1 MGSAELR
8 VFIEER
14 TPGSF
19 KEMCNIAEQ
28 YLKAHGKSFRHWWMS
43 DKHRSE
49 GHETKG
55 LNSENK
61 NRFSNA
67 TSKFHGRSGQARV
80 NGQSNPT
87 AGRACWICSSDKH
100 YARECPQ
107 NKPDRPMQSSKSK
120 VGGNATVLACEEAL
134 LFKGGLKLTTKQD
147 GDLRYFEDKGGKKY
161 QVKEIVALA
170 SEQNKGMITALGRV
184 SGRPGTIEVLRDS
197 GCSTMVIREDLCDP
211 RDFTGETRGCVMMD
225 GRVIE
230 VPVVKKKVDTPYY
243 IGEVE
248 GVAMKAPIY
257 DLVIGNVHGA
267 RGQEDPDTSW
277 EIPTGE
283 EITEHEMSVE
293 SQDVGPAI
301 TIHEKTGGVVTRL
314 QSKNKPLRP
323 MKVAKTKIVN
333 LTSTE
338 FKKLQETDKSL
349 DKLRKRI
356 ESDSVERPRQ
366 WGTEVYYIDQK
377 NGLMYRQ
384 FTSPPEKGSVV
395 HKQLVLSHSLRES
408 VLEVAHDSILGGHLA
423 TKKTYDRVTSNF
435 FWPGA
440 YDDVSR
446 YCQSCDICQRTI
458 PKGRC
463 GKTPLVAM
471 PIIGEPFARVA
482 IDLVGPLPMSGR
494 KHRWILTL
502 VDCATRYP
510 EAIPM
515 KGIDTI
521 ECAEELVNIFSRI
534 GIPQEILSDRGS
546 QFVSDLMREI
556 SRLLSVR
563 QLQTT
568 PYHAQ
573 CNGLVER
580 WNGTLR
586 RMIQKMAA
594 EKPSDWDRYIPA
606 LLFSYR
612 EVAQA
617 SLGFSPFELVYGRS
631 VRGPMSVLR
640 DIWADDDIN
649 EQTKTTYQYVLELR
663 ERLESTC
670 KLAHD
675 ELRKAQGNQHKWFNK
690 KAKAKHLKEGD
701 QVLLLLPTKLNKL
714 EMQWQ
719 GPFDI
724 IKKVRENDY
733 VINLD
738 GQHKMFHANML
749 RKYLVR
755 KTIDNGMVIL
765 CGCRHLEIATGGMA
779 ENDSLEETDTCEE
792 RSDDIKYCPLRAT
805 QTWKDVK
812 ISTDLND
819 DQQREVRQLLEE
831 YSDVLTDIPGKT
843 NLAECNIELTDD
855 IPFRVKAYPVPYA
868 LKKEM
873 DKEVSEMMKADI
885 IELSVSEYASSPV
898 VVRKPDG
905 SVRYC
910 IDFRKLNAK
919 TVFDAEPVPNQEVIL
934 NRMGGD
940 NFISRLDL
948 TKGFWQVPIKEEDR
962 KYTAFSTDQGL
973 MQFKYMPFGL
983 VNALAIFCRMVRKLL
998 YDVNYVDAYVD
1009 DIVPH
1014 TATWD
1019 DHMHT
1024 LREVLQKLR
1033 QHGLMAKPSKCEI
1046 GHAKL
1051 DLLGHVV
1058 GGGSIQ
1064 PQDRKIE
1071 KILEMRKPETKKE
1084 LRSFLGTVGFHQKYI
1099 DKYAEKGKALT
1110 DLLKKGEPNQIKW
1123 DAESYESFQTLKT
1136 AFTQKPILRLPNF
1149 EKQFVLQTDASRCG
1163 L

>member
-1 MGSAELR
+1 M
-8 VFIEER
+8 
-14 TPGSF
+14 
-19 KEMCNIAEQ
+19 
-28 YLKAHGKSFRHWWMS
+28 
-43 DKHRSE
+43 
-49 GHETKG
+49 
-55 LNSENK
+55 
-61 NRFSNA
+61 
-67 TSKFHGRSGQARV
+67 
-80 NGQSNPT
+80 
-87 AGRACWICSSDKH
+87 
-100 YARECPQ
+100 
-107 NKPDRPMQSSKSK
+107 
-120 VGGNATVLACEEAL
+120 
-134 LFKGGLKLTTKQD
+134 
-147 GDLRYFEDKGGKKY
+147 
-161 QVKEIVALA
+161 
-170 SEQNKGMITALGRV
+170 
-184 SGRPGTIEVLRDS
+184 
-197 GCSTMVIREDLCDP
+197 
-211 RDFTGETRGCVMMD
+211 
-225 GRVIE
+225 
-230 VPVVKKKVDTPYY
+230 
-243 IGEVE
+243 
-248 GVAMKAPIY
+248 
-257 DLVIGNVHGA
+257 
-267 RGQEDPDTSW
+267 
-277 EIPTGE
+277 
-283 EITEHEMSVE
+283 
-293 SQDVGPAI
+293 
-301 TIHEKTGGVVTRL
+301 TRL

-323 MKVAKTKIVN
+323 LKVAKPKIVN

-349 DKLRKRI
+349 DKLRKKI

-366 WGTEVYYIDQK
+366 WGTEVYYINQK

-395 HKQLVLSHSLRES
+395 HKQLVLPHSLRES

-423 TKKTYDRVTSNF
+423 TKKTYDGVTSNF

-482 IDLVGPLPMSGR
+482 IDLVGPLPMSER

-502 VDCATRYP
+502 MDCATRYP

-586 RMIQKMAA
+586 RMLQNMAA

-617 SLGFSPFELVYGRS
+617 SLGFSPFKLVYGRS

-640 DIWADDDIN
+640 DIWADEDIN

-675 ELRKAQGNQHKWFNK
+675 ELRKAQGNQHTRFNK
-690 KAKAKHLKEGD
+690 KAKAKQMKEGD
-701 QVLLLLPTKLNKL
+701 QMLLLLPTKLNKL

-755 KTIDNGMVIL
+755 KTIDKGMVIL
-765 CGCRHLEIATGGMA
+765 CGCRHLEIVTGGMA
-779 ENDSLEETDTCEE
+779 ENDSLEEPDTCEE
-792 RSDDIKYCPLRAT
+792 RSDGIKYCPLRAT
-805 QTWKDVK
+805 QTWEDV
-812 ISTDLND
+812 
-819 DQQREVRQLLEE
+819 
-831 YSDVLTDIPGKT
+831 
-843 NLAECNIELTDD
+843 
-855 IPFRVKAYPVPYA
+855 
-868 LKKEM
+868 
-873 DKEVSEMMKADI
+873 
-885 IELSVSEYASSPV
+885 
-898 VVRKPDG
+898 
-905 SVRYC
+905 
-910 IDFRKLNAK
+910 
-919 TVFDAEPVPNQEVIL
+919 
-934 NRMGGD
+934 
-940 NFISRLDL
+940 
-948 TKGFWQVPIKEEDR
+948 
-962 KYTAFSTDQGL
+962 
-973 MQFKYMPFGL
+973 
-983 VNALAIFCRMVRKLL
+983 
-998 YDVNYVDAYVD
+998 
-1009 DIVPH
+1009 
-1014 TATWD
+1014 
-1019 DHMHT
+1019 
-1024 LREVLQKLR
+1024 
-1033 QHGLMAKPSKCEI
+1033 
-1046 GHAKL
+1046 
-1051 DLLGHVV
+1051 
-1058 GGGSIQ
+1058 
-1064 PQDRKIE
+1064 
-1071 KILEMRKPETKKE
+1071 
-1084 LRSFLGTVGFHQKYI
+1084 
-1099 DKYAEKGKALT
+1099 
-1110 DLLKKGEPNQIKW
+1110 
-1123 DAESYESFQTLKT
+1123 
-1136 AFTQKPILRLPNF
+1136 
-1149 EKQFVLQTDASRCG
+1149 
-1163 L
+1163 

>member
-1 MGSAELR
+1 M
-8 VFIEER
+8 
-14 TPGSF
+14 
-19 KEMCNIAEQ
+19 
-28 YLKAHGKSFRHWWMS
+28 
-43 DKHRSE
+43 
-49 GHETKG
+49 
-55 LNSENK
+55 
-61 NRFSNA
+61 
-67 TSKFHGRSGQARV
+67 
-80 NGQSNPT
+80 
-87 AGRACWICSSDKH
+87 
-100 YARECPQ
+100 
-107 NKPDRPMQSSKSK
+107 
-120 VGGNATVLACEEAL
+120 
-134 LFKGGLKLTTKQD
+134 
-147 GDLRYFEDKGGKKY
+147 
-161 QVKEIVALA
+161 
-170 SEQNKGMITALGRV
+170 
-184 SGRPGTIEVLRDS
+184 
-197 GCSTMVIREDLCDP
+197 
-211 RDFTGETRGCVMMD
+211 
-225 GRVIE
+225 
-230 VPVVKKKVDTPYY
+230 
-243 IGEVE
+243 
-248 GVAMKAPIY
+248 
-257 DLVIGNVHGA
+257 
-267 RGQEDPDTSW
+267 
-277 EIPTGE
+277 
-283 EITEHEMSVE
+283 
-293 SQDVGPAI
+293 
-301 TIHEKTGGVVTRL
+301 
-314 QSKNKPLRP
+314 
-323 MKVAKTKIVN
+323 
-333 LTSTE
+333 
-338 FKKLQETDKSL
+338 
-349 DKLRKRI
+349 
-356 ESDSVERPRQ
+356 
-366 WGTEVYYIDQK
+366 
-377 NGLMYRQ
+377 
-384 FTSPPEKGSVV
+384 
-395 HKQLVLSHSLRES
+395 HKQLVLPNSLRES

-446 YCQSCDICQRTI
+446 YCQSCAICQRTI

-471 PIIGEPFARVA
+471 PIIGEPFVRVA

-515 KGIDTI
+515 KVIDTI

-594 EKPSDWDRYIPA
+594 EKPSNWDRYIPA

-617 SLGFSPFELVYGRS
+617 SLGFSAFELVYGRS

-640 DIWADDDIN
+640 DIWADEDIN

-701 QVLLLLPTKLNKL
+701 QVLPLLPTKMNKL
-714 EMQWQ
+714 KMQWQ

-724 IKKVRENDY
+724 IMKVRENDY

-812 ISTDLND
+812 ISTHLNE

-831 YSDVLTDIPGKT
+831 YSDVLMDIPGKT

-855 IPFRVKAYPVPYA
+855 IPFRVKAYPVPCA

-885 IELSVSEYASSPV
+885 IESSVSEYASSPV
-898 VVRKPDG
+898 VVRNPDG

-983 VNALAIFCRMVRKLL
+983 VNA
-998 YDVNYVDAYVD
+998 
-1009 DIVPH
+1009 
-1014 TATWD
+1014 
-1019 DHMHT
+1019 
-1024 LREVLQKLR
+1024 
-1033 QHGLMAKPSKCEI
+1033 
-1046 GHAKL
+1046 
-1051 DLLGHVV
+1051 
-1058 GGGSIQ
+1058 
-1064 PQDRKIE
+1064 
-1071 KILEMRKPETKKE
+1071 
-1084 LRSFLGTVGFHQKYI
+1084 
-1099 DKYAEKGKALT
+1099 
-1110 DLLKKGEPNQIKW
+1110 
-1123 DAESYESFQTLKT
+1123 
-1136 AFTQKPILRLPNF
+1136 
-1149 EKQFVLQTDASRCG
+1149 
-1163 L
+1163 

>member
-1 MGSAELR
+1 MVSCKLFIYFRNACESCISLTLANLYLIMASAELKELVELAREAGLEGTELSNFLRDERTRQREREKEEREREKEEREHQREREEKEREREKEEREREEKEREREEKERERHQEREKAESDALQREADRRHEIELARLRVEDNVLNRSGQAERNIGSMGSVPKLPSFDEKMDDLDAYLYRFEGYATMQGWPKERWASNLSALLKGNALQVFHRMSLDDSGDYELLKIALLNRYRLTDADFRNKFRQAKPQDGESFSQFGIRITGYVDRWIELSETSLSYEGIRDLLIREQTLGVGSAELR

-19 KEMCNIAEQ
+19 KDMCNIAEQ

-87 AGRACWICSSDKH
+87 AGRACWICSSVKH

-134 LFKGGLKLTTKQD
+134 LFKRGLKLTTKQD

-184 SGRPGTIEVLRDS
+184 SGRPDTIEVLRDS

-211 RDFTGETRGCVMMD
+211 RDFTGETRSCVMMD

-301 TIHEKTGGVVTRL
+301 TSHEKIGGVVTRL

-323 MKVAKTKIVN
+323 MKVAKSKIVN

-395 HKQLVLSHSLRES
+395 HKQLVLPHSLRES

-446 YCQSCDICQRTI
+446 YCQSCDICQGTI

-546 QFVSDLMREI
+546 QFVSDLMRHDYCQ
-556 SRLLSVR
+556 SASFKRLHIMLS
-563 QLQTT
+563 
-568 PYHAQ
+568 A
-573 CNGLVER
+573 
-580 WNGTLR
+580 
-586 RMIQKMAA
+586 
-594 EKPSDWDRYIPA
+594 
-606 LLFSYR
+606 
-612 EVAQA
+612 
-617 SLGFSPFELVYGRS
+617 
-631 VRGPMSVLR
+631 
-640 DIWADDDIN
+640 
-649 EQTKTTYQYVLELR
+649 
-663 ERLESTC
+663 
-670 KLAHD
+670 
-675 ELRKAQGNQHKWFNK
+675 
-690 KAKAKHLKEGD
+690 
-701 QVLLLLPTKLNKL
+701 
-714 EMQWQ
+714 
-719 GPFDI
+719 
-724 IKKVRENDY
+724 
-733 VINLD
+733 
-738 GQHKMFHANML
+738 
-749 RKYLVR
+749 
-755 KTIDNGMVIL
+755 
-765 CGCRHLEIATGGMA
+765 
-779 ENDSLEETDTCEE
+779 
-792 RSDDIKYCPLRAT
+792 
-805 QTWKDVK
+805 
-812 ISTDLND
+812 
-819 DQQREVRQLLEE
+819 
-831 YSDVLTDIPGKT
+831 
-843 NLAECNIELTDD
+843 
-855 IPFRVKAYPVPYA
+855 
-868 LKKEM
+868 M
-873 DKEVSEMMKADI
+873 D
-885 IELSVSEYASSPV
+885 
-898 VVRKPDG
+898 
-905 SVRYC
+905 
-910 IDFRKLNAK
+910 
-919 TVFDAEPVPNQEVIL
+919 
-934 NRMGGD
+934 
-940 NFISRLDL
+940 
-948 TKGFWQVPIKEEDR
+948 
-962 KYTAFSTDQGL
+962 
-973 MQFKYMPFGL
+973 
-983 VNALAIFCRMVRKLL
+983 
-998 YDVNYVDAYVD
+998 
-1009 DIVPH
+1009 
-1014 TATWD
+1014 
-1019 DHMHT
+1019 
-1024 LREVLQKLR
+1024 
-1033 QHGLMAKPSKCEI
+1033 
-1046 GHAKL
+1046 
-1051 DLLGHVV
+1051 
-1058 GGGSIQ
+1058 
-1064 PQDRKIE
+1064 
-1071 KILEMRKPETKKE
+1071 
-1084 LRSFLGTVGFHQKYI
+1084 
-1099 DKYAEKGKALT
+1099 
-1110 DLLKKGEPNQIKW
+1110 
-1123 DAESYESFQTLKT
+1123 
-1136 AFTQKPILRLPNF
+1136 
-1149 EKQFVLQTDASRCG
+1149 
-1163 L
+1163 